1 MRALGRLG
9 LALLG
14 LVGGLLGVEGAVRLV
29 DPAAPASVAL
39 LRGELTT
46 PGEHRVRTAEYDV
59 VVPVNAEGFVDR
71 PWGEPRRPLVVVIGD
86 SFVQAAQVRLEEGY
100 GRQLERALGEGEV
113 RSLGVPGAG
122 TATALGLLDR
132 HALRWKPDLVVLG
145 FLVANDVLNN
155 HPLLEGKEDK
165 PFYRLGP
172 GGRLEPVD
180 ARGWDPPGGP
190 LWRWSAA
197 WRWVAGEWATRRAA
211 ARKLELGRGL
221 PGELRVHDPHAD
233 PVWEEAWAVTGALL
247 AEMAARCRAAGTSLA
262 VVLFPDGVQ
271 ATEAGRARAVAR
283 WPEAAGWDFSRAQA
297 RARATAAAVAPTLDL
312 LPALR
317 AADGPE
323 PLYFAEDGHWT
334 ARGHRVAAEATAG
347 FVKECLAERRDGGS

>member
-9 LALLG
+9 LALAG
-14 LVGGLLGVEGAVRLV
+14 LVGGLLGLEGTIRLIN
-29 DPAAPASVAL
+29 PAPSEGTAL

-86 SFVQAAQVRLEEGY
+86 SFVQAAQVGLEEGY

-132 HALRWKPDLVVLG
+132 HALPWKPDLVVLG

-155 HPLLEGKEDK
+155 HPLLEGKDDK
-165 PFYRLGP
+165 PFYRVGP
-172 GGRLEPVD
+172 GGLEPVD
-180 ARGWDPPGGP
+180 AAGWDPPGGP
-190 LWRWSAA
+190 LWRWSAG
-197 WRWVAGEWATRRAA
+197 WRWLAGEWATRKAA

-221 PGELRVHDPHAD
+221 PVDLRVHDPVPD
-233 PVWEEAWAVTGALL
+233 PVWEEAWGVTGALL
-247 AEMAARCRAAGTSLA
+247 AEMAARCREAGTGLG

-271 ATEAGRARAVAR
+271 ATEAGRARATAR
-283 WPEAAGWDFSRAQA
+283 WPASAGWDFSRAQA
-297 RARATAAAVAPTLDL
+297 RAYQIAAAVAPTLDL

-347 FVKECLAERRDGGS
+347 FVKERLAERRAGGR